1 MKQVVLDNIC
11 TWWYLR

>member
-1 MKQVVLDNIC
+1 MKQVMLDNIC